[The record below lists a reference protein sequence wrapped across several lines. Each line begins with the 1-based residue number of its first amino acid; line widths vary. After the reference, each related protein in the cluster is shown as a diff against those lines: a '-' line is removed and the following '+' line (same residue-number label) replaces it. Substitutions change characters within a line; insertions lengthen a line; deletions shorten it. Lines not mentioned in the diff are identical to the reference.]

1 MFRLMRKKVK
11 SCKKIMTDSL
21 LNLDIEDNRWSAAV
35 AQIEN
40 VAEKV
45 KTAVFEYVAEH
56 TESEVLHS
64 NLPIIVNVC
73 LSNDEQVHALNKE
86 FRGMDKPTNVLS
98 FANVDFEGFADELNL
113 YKEIELG
120 DIIIAFETMQKEAD
134 IEGIS
139 LHNHFCHLLAH
150 GLLHLLGFDHQTEEE
165 AEYMEGFEI
174 EILQSMGIANPYKED

>member
-1 MFRLMRKKVK
+1 MFKRTKRKAK
-11 SCKKIMTDSL
+11 SCKKTMIDSF
-21 LNLDIEDNRWSAAV
+21 LNLDIEDNRWSLAV

-40 VAEKV
+40 AAEKV
-45 KTAVFEYVAEH
+45 KNAVFDYVAEH
-56 TESEVLHS
+56 TESDVLHS

-73 LSNDEQVHALNKE
+73 LSNDERVHALNKE

-98 FANVDFEGFADELNL
+98 FANVDFDGFAAERDL

-139 LHNHFCHLLAH
+139 LHDHFCHLLAH

-165 AEYMEGFEI
+165 AEYMEGFEVD
-174 EILQSMGIANPYKED
+174 ILLSLGIANPYKEY